1 MPLPHW
7 KDCQQGK
14 DFKKIHLTAVDNKG
28 CLRWNEKRSI
38 QITNKSCSGSSCS
51 FLPFW
56 PTTLL
61 SVAYNACTN
70 SWWTVKHRIPALL
83 KITGWTHTHAGMALW
98 TCGGLY
104 TTWVVSGDVYSITKK
119 PRLSLKGP
127 DHRAQDTRALLG
139 GFYFFQSHH
148 KYLIWHWSTKKDGF
162 EKCVRMSFFVNMHWV

>member
-7 KDCQQGK
+7 KDCNKAKTLKKCTLQLLITKGVSDEMRK
-14 DFKKIHLTAVDNKG
+14 DPF
-28 CLRWNEKRSI
+28 RSLI
-38 QITNKSCSGSSCS
+38 NPPLVAAAPSSPSCPRHS
-51 FLPFW
+51 
-56 PTTLL
+56 LL
-61 SVAYNACTN
+61 VAYNACTN
-70 SWWTVKHRIPALL
+70 SLWTVKHRIPALM
-83 KITGWTHTHAGMALW
+83 KIIGWTHTHAGMALW

-104 TTWVVSGDVYSITKK
+104 ITWVVSGDVYSITKK